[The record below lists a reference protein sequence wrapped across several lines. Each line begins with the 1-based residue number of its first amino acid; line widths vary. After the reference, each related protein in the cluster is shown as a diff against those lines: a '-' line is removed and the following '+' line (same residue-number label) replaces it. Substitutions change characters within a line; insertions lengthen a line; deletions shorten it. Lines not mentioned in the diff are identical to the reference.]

1 MNSMIKREISAGA
14 IVCTLADN
22 KILYLVIKD
31 NNGNYGFPK
40 GHLEENETMEQAAI
54 REIKEETGIEVKL
67 DTSFREELNYVMPNG
82 KDKTSVYFI
91 GYYEDQ
97 TPVKQPEEV
106 EEIFLLSYNEALK
119 IITFENMKEALVKA
133 DAHIRKNL

>member
-1 MNSMIKREISAGA
+1 MIKREISAGA

-119 IITFENMKEALVKA
+119 IITFENMKEALAKA
-133 DAHIRKNL
+133 DAYIRKNL

>member
-1 MNSMIKREISAGA
+1 MIKREISAGA